1 MKKLKSIFSKFDFII
16 IIISIVTLFI
26 VLNLPFKAKP
36 FGDDTFHLEAKKIA
50 LYIKGNV
57 SFDQVTITKAPGP
70 VLFYTIVY
78 VLVPSDASDN
88 TYWSYAVIFTSIL
101 LIISMLLIFR
111 ICKCMFSSNIG
122 FLSVVLFFL
131 FPIHFYYSLG
141 ILAEVPAFFSLTIAL
156 FGWSKVFKRVNDK
169 TGWALFILG
178 SCFLILNRPNALLLL
193 PISLA
198 IVFYAYFRNKLFF
211 NKFGLKIMTAVFIIG
226 FLSFA
231 FLEFSKSITNTKSEK
246 KQEELLYYVSHQGR
260 FQFREEP
267 LDLRYWESDIRPDSR
282 DYQNWIKSTKRLNT
296 IVNNTSKSYN
306 EVYRSFLINDFLEQ
320 PFLFIR
326 QFFVKSLYGQIY
338 FINSIDSK
346 DFKLLFFKGKTGYL
360 IFHILLNSI
369 NILILIGFI
378 IFLMKEKDLLKY
390 WYFLAIIIA
399 LLIFHAITYMEPR
412 YMFPS
417 RIPLYIMSASGLNR
431 LNFIKKWVSK
441 ATNILT

>member
-231 FLEFSKSITNTKSEK
+231 FLEF
-246 KQEELLYYVSHQGR
+246 
-260 FQFREEP
+260 
-267 LDLRYWESDIRPDSR
+267 
-282 DYQNWIKSTKRLNT
+282 
-296 IVNNTSKSYN
+296 
-306 EVYRSFLINDFLEQ
+306 
-320 PFLFIR
+320 
-326 QFFVKSLYGQIY
+326 
-338 FINSIDSK
+338 
-346 DFKLLFFKGKTGYL
+346 
-360 IFHILLNSI
+360 
-369 NILILIGFI
+369 
-378 IFLMKEKDLLKY
+378 
-390 WYFLAIIIA
+390 
-399 LLIFHAITYMEPR
+399 
-412 YMFPS
+412 
-417 RIPLYIMSASGLNR
+417 
-431 LNFIKKWVSK
+431 
-441 ATNILT
+441 